1 MLAGAE
7 DSSAGVESAFCG
19 AEQVVLLA
27 NALVSAALQNS
38 ESTPEAG
45 DGGRAIT
52 RRALYERV
60 WAKPMSVVAEDLK
73 LSPNGLAKIC
83 DRLLIPYPGRG
94 YWKRS
99 RPGDGHARPPLPPP
113 PAGGATRV
121 VLTGQRA
128 KSRRLRT
135 RLSPE
140 ARVEQLIEVAGGV
153 VAREGLAAATMKRVA
168 REAGVS
174 EAQAHNYF
182 SRRDDLLIALAR
194 RELTAMESSRL
205 SEADRAGD
213 NHTRVTLSTITYLR
227 QVNVRGALIQTLLNS
242 PAVRAG
248 LRSERR
254 AREASGRRVTADRL
268 TSRYGVQRDFAYGAT
283 VILTAVCLR
292 AGRLL
297 AEHKISLEMAERLSL
312 ALVTAGNRRIA
323 KRRDAV

>member
-1 MLAGAE
+1 MA
-7 DSSAGVESAFCG
+7 DCG
-19 AEQVVLLA
+19 ADRVVLLA
-27 NALVSAALQNS
+27 NALVGAALQNS
-38 ESTPEAG
+38 QSAIEVG
-45 DGGRAIT
+45 DGRAIT
-52 RRALYERV
+52 RRALYNRV

-94 YWKRS
+94 FWKGS
-99 RPGDGHARPPLPPP
+99 GALHVRPPLPPP

-121 VLTGQRA
+121 LLTGQRA

-140 ARVEQLIEVAGGV
+140 ARREQLIEVAGLV

-182 SRRDDLLIALAR
+182 SRRDDLLVALAR
-194 RELTAMESSRL
+194 RELTAMEANRL
-205 SEADRAGD
+205 SEAQRAAD
-213 NHTRVTLSTITYLR
+213 NHTRVTLSTISYLR
-227 QVNVRGALIQTLLNS
+227 QVNDRGALIQTLLNS

-248 LRSERR
+248 LRFERQ
-254 AREASGRRVTADRL
+254 ARESSAREETAERMN
-268 TSRYGVQRDFAYGAT
+268 TRYGVPRDFAYGAT

-297 AEHKISLEMAERLSL
+297 AEHKIPLEMAERLSL

-323 KRRDAV
+323 KRRAAA